1 MKRAISFHHHSIV
14 QRQQPQLQ
22 DKDRGYTAEEEEN
35 HTVTEYPPYKH
46 FLENFRPFETSFGHG
61 IIKDNVFDTVKY
73 SAEENRTEKDG
84 ADDYDNYD
92 DDSVIEDPQYKFF
105 LEHLR
110 PDGKSYALDIIE
122 DDVYVKYEPS
132 SPELEA
138 LTECAIESENR
149 VSNVAIVDTEMPA
162 PAAKYKGKR
171 RGRKPKGFQELHAT
185 KDPNYNNNHVTSEE
199 HKHEH
204 ARKRNEK
211 NVLPSAEAQA
221 IDHRIKDESGDDA
234 PSIRRPVQN
243 PVIMFAIC
251 VTSQLN
257 VEIFCDDDDDG
268 ENARKRT
275 NYRGKLME
283 ELKKPYCQ
291 EEYEKLLKEIT
302 VRKPAQGQKV
312 LRRRTKIYKEGFVA
326 KSYLD
331 CHIDLKR
338 KIYTAS
344 DDQHKVLNLMRGFFF
359 WLVNVSHEGKFRPW
373 RVQSYLDELLQQ

>member
-1 MKRAISFHHHSIV
+1 MKRAISLHHHSIV
-14 QRQQPQLQ
+14 LQRQQPHLQ

-35 HTVTEYPPYKH
+35 HSVTEYPPYKH
-46 FLENFRPFETSFGHG
+46 FLENRRPVETSFGHD

-73 SAEENRTEKDG
+73 PAEENCAE
-84 ADDYDNYD
+84 ND
-92 DDSVIEDPQYKFF
+92 DDSVIADSQYKFF

-138 LTECAIESENR
+138 LTECAVEIETH

-171 RGRKPKGFQELHAT
+171 RGRKPKGFQELHAA
-185 KDPNYNNNHVTSEE
+185 KDPNGNRNPVTSEE

-204 ARKRNEK
+204 ARKRSSKRNKK
-211 NVLPSAEAQA
+211 NVLPSTEAQA
-221 IDHRIKDESGDDA
+221 IDHRIKDESEDDA

-243 PVIMFAIC
+243 PV
-251 VTSQLN
+251 LN
-257 VEIFCDDDDDG
+257 VEIFCDEDDDG
-268 ENARKRT
+268 ENVRKRT
-275 NYRGKLME
+275 EYRQKLME
-283 ELKKPYCQ
+283 ELKKPYFQ
-291 EEYEKLLKEIT
+291 EEYEKLLEEIT

-312 LRRRTKIYKEGFVA
+312 LRRRTKIYKEGFAA
-326 KSYLD
+326 KSYFD

-344 DDQHKVLNLMRGFFF
+344 DDKPKVLNLLRGFFF

-373 RVQSYLDELLQQ
+373 RVQSYLDELLQH